1 MCSVNK
7 SGVDGYM
14 SVEAALVV
22 PAAIFGIV
30 LIIYM
35 AFFVHSRCIL
45 SQDVY
50 ILGFRSGLFYEKQG
64 YGNAAQYITDHEAE
78 QTKDSYFGSS
88 KPDIKAMQNG
98 NEVKVEGITTT
109 NHDALFG
116 YFKGIPDL
124 WKSEAAAGVKILK
137 PAQTIRKIKRIKDV
151 YKGLTND

>member
-1 MCSVNK
+1 
-7 SGVDGYM
+7 M

-30 LIIYM
+30 LRIYI

-50 ILGFRSGLFYEKQG
+50 ILGFRSGLFSEKQG
-64 YGNAAQYITDHEAE
+64 YGNAVQYITDHEAE

-116 YFKGIPDL
+116 YLKGAVFLD
-124 WKSEAAAGVKILK
+124 AGGVCGWNGRYLLG
-137 PAQTIRKIKRIKDV
+137 PWHQD
-151 YKGLTND
+151 GDPL